1 MSVLFGGIAL
11 VAFWVGAYFLVRIIL
26 AVVRGQPK
34 GVYAKK
40 LVAAAIIFVVA
51 IGVESATR
59 ESPSP
64 AKVATNETQQVTDKK
79 SAEQKGSDSNN
90 LIKETEAL
98 LAEEKATENKV
109 QSVPTQ
115 EVQQPAEKPKTKED
129 EEFEK
134 NYAKLSNEHKK
145 FYDET
150 YKSLL
155 EKEGLF
161 SDHAYTEKE
170 AREEAMTR
178 ALNKQKDA
186 DKAAAKV
193 AKEQADNLAKAKEDL
208 AKFENEH
215 NVSYQDLGDGTFNI
229 AITFKHGSIS
239 TFGIEDKNEYYD
251 PDDKERMYMAR
262 ECTKIVQMFNDAGVK
277 VNHFSITMT
286 GNVINSN
293 GDKWEDTIGICE
305 FDNQKFPKNDF
316 KSFYDKCSRFW
327 VMESK

>member
-1 MSVLFGGIAL
+1 MKTLFDGVLIIA
-11 VAFWVGAYFLVRIIL
+11 FFSGAYFFIKLIL
-26 AVVRGQPK
+26 ATIRGQPK
-34 GVYAKK
+34 GAFLKK
-40 LVAAAIIFVVA
+40 LGVAVIVLVIAG
-51 IGVESATR
+51 IGSDATR
-59 ESPSP
+59 TP
-64 AKVATNETQQVTDKK
+64 AQRAAHEAADKEIAMKLAAEEKKVENKT
-79 SAEQKGSDSNN
+79 
-90 LIKETEAL
+90 
-98 LAEEKATENKV
+98 AEEKAVDENKI
-109 QSVPTQ
+109 QAAQ
-115 EVQQPAEKPKTKED
+115 ENPQPVERPKSKED

-134 NYAKLSNEHKK
+134 NYARLDEEHKN
-145 FYDET
+145 FYEET
-150 YKSLL
+150 YQSLL
-155 EKEGLF
+155 RKEGLF

-186 DKAAAKV
+186 DKAATKA

-208 AKFENEH
+208 TKFENEH
-215 NVSYQDLGDGTFNI
+215 NVSYQDFGDGTFNI

-262 ECTKIVQMFNDAGVK
+262 ECTKIVQMFNDAGVN
-277 VNHFSITMT
+277 VNHFTITMT

-305 FDNQKFPKNDF
+305 FDNQKFPRNDF
-316 KSFYDKCSRFW
+316 RSFYNKCSRFW